1 MERERIPQRY
11 IQTEI
16 SVSDTP
22 PSAMEKKKITQV
34 GYFNGKFLY
43 SPTGWPEEPKY
54 DVKCHST
61 HSCICASLAFEN
73 GANRDVVDGYDDN
86 CPHRYQ
92 KALSS
97 AIAQAVEFEDQERI
111 EGLVIDH
118 NGTEILTVFSNMK
131 AGIYTI
137 PPTEIEVVDIPTYVH
152 KASDFD
158 SIIQGVTYKKVARL
172 VTQQSEPKKNQPPNF
187 DSPKNWKEDY
197 EHENGNYIC
206 TCYSCK
212 ESFYGHKRRVVCK
225 TCASEPSPVEEKDIC
240 PTCGDGKER
249 IKWKLCPDIFHHC
262 SKISESD
269 LAFVAS
275 YQRDNKHYVESPAVE
290 ETQEELWKE
299 VIDRFGDAL
308 LESHISELSQLFTI
322 TRKSNP

>member
-97 AIAQAVEFEDQERI
+97 AIAQAVEFEDQLSIKTIIVLANFGDSEVTRF
-111 EGLVIDH
+111 ENGESLNHLFEKGL
-118 NGTEILTVFSNMK
+118 
-131 AGIYTI
+131 YTI
-137 PPTEIEVVDIPTYVH
+137 PPTEIEVVERSRYEHEYIGSARRIVER
-152 KASDFD
+152 
-158 SIIQGVTYKKVARL
+158 VARL

-212 ESFYGHKRRVVCK
+212 A
-225 TCASEPSPVEEKDIC
+225 CASEPSPVEEKDIC

-290 ETQEELWKE
+290 ETQEELTKK
-299 VIDRFGDAL
+299 L
-308 LESHISELSQLFTI
+308 QSELSSLKEEND
-322 TRKSNP
+322 RLKSQIQELRNS

>member
-1 MERERIPQRY
+1 
-11 IQTEI
+11 
-16 SVSDTP
+16 
-22 PSAMEKKKITQV
+22 MEKKKITQV

-97 AIAQAVEFEDQERI
+97 AIAQAVEFEDQEGIVKLAWENDERI
-111 EGLVIDH
+111 TDPKWSLWKWKQFMLKEGL
-118 NGTEILTVFSNMK
+118 
-131 AGIYTI
+131 YTI
-137 PPTEIEVVDIPTYVH
+137 PPTEIGVVPGCGIQDCLQH
-152 KASDFD
+152 KR
-158 SIIQGVTYKKVARL
+158 VARL
-172 VTQQSEPKKNQPPNF
+172 VTQQEELKKNQLPNF

-290 ETQEELWKE
+290 ETQEELTKK
-299 VIDRFGDAL
+299 L
-308 LESHISELSQLFTI
+308 QSELSSLKEEND
-322 TRKSNP
+322 RLKSQIQELRNS

>member
-1 MERERIPQRY
+1 
-11 IQTEI
+11 
-16 SVSDTP
+16 
-22 PSAMEKKKITQV
+22 MEKKKITQV

-137 PPTEIEVVDIPTYVH
+137 PPTEFKVICKKWCGGAGCVPNRNRCEIPV
-152 KASDFD
+152 
-158 SIIQGVTYKKVARL
+158 GVKVARL

-290 ETQEELWKE
+290 ETQEELTKK
-299 VIDRFGDAL
+299 L
-308 LESHISELSQLFTI
+308 QSELSSLKEENERLRAMIKEAEEIGGYRF
-322 TRKSNP
+322 

>member
-1 MERERIPQRY
+1 
-11 IQTEI
+11 
-16 SVSDTP
+16 
-22 PSAMEKKKITQV
+22 MEKKKITQV

-137 PPTEIEVVDIPTYVH
+137 PPTEIEVIFQWRSYSHQKWANTNEYYWNTVGLSGNGCCE
-152 KASDFD
+152 KRR
-158 SIIQGVTYKKVARL
+158 VARL
-172 VTQQSEPKKNQPPNF
+172 VTQQSEPKKNQLPNF

>member
-1 MERERIPQRY
+1 
-11 IQTEI
+11 
-16 SVSDTP
+16 
-22 PSAMEKKKITQV
+22 MEKKKITQV

-97 AIAQAVEFEDQERI
+97 AIAQAVEFEDQGAIRMHVYLNVSKLNRWH
-111 EGLVIDH
+111 EGV
-118 NGTEILTVFSNMK
+118 
-131 AGIYTI
+131 YTI
-137 PPTEIEVVDIPTYVH
+137 PPTEIEVVERSRYEHEYIGSARRIVERV
-152 KASDFD
+152 S
-158 SIIQGVTYKKVARL
+158 RL
-172 VTQQSEPKKNQPPNF
+172 VTQQEELKKNQLPNF

-225 TCASEPSPVEEKDIC
+225 TCASEPSPVEEKHIC

-290 ETQEELWKE
+290 ETQEELTKK
-299 VIDRFGDAL
+299 L
-308 LESHISELSQLFTI
+308 QSELSSLKEENERLRAMIKEAEEIGGYRF
-322 TRKSNP
+322 